1 MLTAFSFRY
10 ARKGNED
17 EFGSK
22 VLKRGMYFYNILPP
36 IWILI
41 PWRSRLDKTLLW
53 ASSFKLRLYLQL
65 QCGIENTKFWN
76 SIWQVILCQLSDFLR
91 DYLWIKIT
99 QHYVEILVL
108 SNKWFFFANFEV
120 LSVYEPYLQE
130 PVEWHPSNKNVWE
143 EFTNWEGSKDHPVNQ
158 PLCVVVL
165 SGGFQGLK

>member
-1 MLTAFSFRY
+1 MRMNLGQRFW
-10 ARKGNED
+10 KGVCTSTIFCLQF
-17 EFGSK
+17 EFWY
-22 VLKRGMYFYNILPP
+22 L
-36 IWILI
+36 WT
-41 PWRSRLDKTLLW
+41 WRSRLDKTSLLW
-53 ASSFKLRLYLQL
+53 ASSFQLRLYLQL

-76 SIWQVILCQLSDFLR
+76 SIWQVILCQLNSDFLR

-108 SNKWFFFANFEV
+108 SNKWFF
-120 LSVYEPYLQE
+120 LQILRSSQCMKPYLQE

-143 EFTNWEGSKDHPVNQ
+143 EFANWEGSEDHPVNQ